1 MGLSDFI
8 SQVAQGKG
16 AEAISREVDRVSGNV
31 GREVD
36 RVAGNIEDA
45 GAYVKREAER
55 GVSNAMKLGKKVDE
69 GIHHVANVGKK
80 YSGAVSGVARKVS
93 DFADMGAM
101 ALGGAAAVAGA
112 TGVGAP
118 ISAGL
123 GAAAG
128 VVKGIG
134 AGADLVADTSG
145 KVSRGLDRAEQMSRV
160 ATKNVMGGISRG
172 AETLNRGLDMSEL
185 KSGATR
191 SGIER
196 VRKQAGQS
204 FKAQFGGLG
213 TR

>member
-45 GAYVKREAER
+45 GAYVRREAER
-55 GVSNAMKLGKKVDE
+55 GVNNAMKLGKKVDE
-69 GIHHVANVGKK
+69 GIHQVANVGKK
-80 YSGAVSGVARKVS
+80 YSGAVNSVAKKVS
-93 DFADMGAM
+93 DIADIGSM
-101 ALGGAAAVAGA
+101 ALAGASAVAGA
-112 TGVGAP
+112 TGGGAP

-123 GAAAG
+123 GAVAG
-128 VVKGIG
+128 AVKGIG
-134 AGADLVADTSG
+134 AGADMVADATG
-145 KVSRGLDRAEQMSRV
+145 KINRGLDRAEQMSRV
-160 ATKNVMGGISRG
+160 ATKNVMGGINRG
-172 AETLNRGLDMSEL
+172 AETLNRGLDMAEL

-196 VRKQAGQS
+196 VKKQAGQS